1 MPKSQDFAICGN
13 YTLVP
18 LHITHLHLQ
27 VSRFWTTSMEQ
38 NAHQREPQYKK
49 TKRKITEVREKIHSV
64 FKEKKNKSV
73 TIETNVVITF
83 IQPLF
88 CFLCWEKGTGFKQ

>member
-1 MPKSQDFAICGN
+1 MLLFYMPKSQDFAICGN

-49 TKRKITEVREKIHSV
+49 TKRKITEVREKNTFSLQR
-64 FKEKKNKSV
+64 EKK
-73 TIETNVVITF
+73 
-83 IQPLF
+83 
-88 CFLCWEKGTGFKQ
+88 